1 MAELATE
8 SKEPGQPLMPA
19 TMLDELERRRAGLA
33 RHMAR
38 AVVTLVRWDDSTGRP
53 PRREAIARACAA
65 GLDLFL
71 ATAREARPATQRE
84 LREVAQLGIL
94 QARGSQSVEP
104 VLAAYRIA
112 ARVAWDAIMRAWRD
126 HPQATPEA
134 MVITA
139 NYVFSA
145 LDQVAAE
152 VTRTYLHAR
161 EQHLARGTRARTRLF
176 HGLVS
181 DTFDSEL
188 ALQKQAL
195 ALNLPIA
202 GGYVA
207 VVCKVDRGADAL
219 PEVAGQLDLPPR
231 ALAHATD
238 PATLVVLWPAES
250 AAAAGPAAEVVGQLQ
265 EALDVRLGGAGRSR
279 VRGGVGSFHGGL
291 RGVSRSYL
299 EALQAVEAGRKVRP
313 EELALHHDEV
323 APYLVLA
330 QNPLTIERYVD
341 HVLGPLLADQRG
353 RDVLLQTLEAYLARG
368 SVKDAAA
375 DLHLHRHT
383 VLYRLGK
390 IKELL
395 GGDLDAP
402 ATRHRLQLALDLR
415 RLL

>member
-8 SKEPGQPLMPA
+8 SKQPGQPLMPA
-19 TMLDELERRRAGLA
+19 
-33 RHMAR
+33 
-38 AVVTLVRWDDSTGRP
+38 
-53 PRREAIARACAA
+53 
-65 GLDLFL
+65 
-71 ATAREARPATQRE
+71 ARP
-84 LREVAQLGIL
+84 V
-94 QARGSQSVEP
+94 
-104 VLAAYRIA
+104 
-112 ARVAWDAIMRAWRD
+112 
-126 HPQATPEA
+126 A

-139 NYVFSA
+139 NYAFSA
-145 LDQVAAE
+145 LGQGAAE
-152 VTRTYLHAR
+152 VTRPSPQAR

-231 ALAHATD
+231 ALAHTTD
-238 PATLVVLWPAES
+238 PVTLVVLWPADS

-330 QNPLTIERYVD
+330 QNTLTIGRYLD
-341 HVLGPLLADQRG
+341 HVLGPLLADERG
-353 RDVLLQTLEAYLARG
+353 HDVLLQTLE
-368 SVKDAAA
+368 S
-375 DLHLHRHT
+375 
-383 VLYRLGK
+383 
-390 IKELL
+390 
-395 GGDLDAP
+395 
-402 ATRHRLQLALDLR
+402 
-415 RLL
+415 

>member
-1 MAELATE
+1 MARLSTE

-19 TMLDELERRRAGLA
+19 AMLDELERRRAGLA

-152 VTRTYLHAR
+152 VTGTYLHAR

-202 GGYVA
+202 GGYLA

-265 EALDVRLGGAGRSR
+265 EALDVRL
-279 VRGGVGSFHGGL
+279 
-291 RGVSRSYL
+291 
-299 EALQAVEAGRKVRP
+299 
-313 EELALHHDEV
+313 
-323 APYLVLA
+323 
-330 QNPLTIERYVD
+330 
-341 HVLGPLLADQRG
+341 
-353 RDVLLQTLEAYLARG
+353 
-368 SVKDAAA
+368 
-375 DLHLHRHT
+375 
-383 VLYRLGK
+383 
-390 IKELL
+390 
-395 GGDLDAP
+395 
-402 ATRHRLQLALDLR
+402 
-415 RLL
+415 